1 MKSRKSGRA
10 ELLKAAQLEFE
21 EQGFDGTQTNAIAR
35 RAGYA
40 PQTFY
45 RHFPDKKA
53 IFLAIYLEWAEA
65 EAQALSKAETVS
77 AMMEALLAHHVLH
90 RLFRR
95 SLRHLS
101 AIDPEIA
108 AVRAQTRRH
117 QMGAIIARFS
127 HLSNTE
133 ALALI
138 FTLERLC
145 DAWAEGEFE
154 ACGIPREAA
163 QAHMSTILAN
173 ALRVAPQMG

>member
-21 EQGFDGTQTNAIAR
+21 EQGYDGTQTNAIAR

-45 RHFPDKKA
+45 RHFPNKKS

-65 EAQALSKAETVS
+65 EAQALAKAETVN
-77 AMMEALLAHHVLH
+77 AMIDALLDHHVLH

-101 AIDPEIA
+101 TIDPQVA
-108 AVRAQTRRH
+108 AFRAQSQQH
-117 QMGAIIARFS
+117 QMGAIITRFS
-127 HLSNTE
+127 HLSKTE

-145 DAWAEGEFE
+145 DAWAQGEFE
-154 ACGIPREAA
+154 ACGISREAA
-163 QAHMSTILAN
+163 RAHMSTILVN
-173 ALRVAPQMG
+173 ALRVAP

>member
-21 EQGFDGTQTNAIAR
+21 DHGFEGTQTNAIAR

-53 IFLAIYLEWAEA
+53 IFLTIYLDWAQAEA
-65 EAQALSKAETVS
+65 IALAKADTIT
-77 AMMEALLAHHVLH
+77 AIMDALLDHHIAH

-95 SLRHLS
+95 SLRHLT

-108 AVRAQTRRH
+108 AVRAKTRQQ
-117 QMGAIIARFS
+117 QMSAITDRFP
-127 HLSNTE
+127 HLTQPE
-133 ALALI
+133 ALGLI

-154 ACGIPREAA
+154 ACGISQEEARA
-163 QAHMSTILAN
+163 QMNGILRH
-173 ALRVAPQMG
+173 ALRAAP

>member
-65 EAQALSKAETVS
+65 EAQALAKAETVS

-90 RLFRR
+90 RWFRR
-95 SLRHLS
+95 SLRYLS

-108 AVRAQTRRH
+108 AVRAQTRQH

-154 ACGIPREAA
+154 ACGIQRQAA

>member
-1 MKSRKSGRA
+1 MKNRKSGRA

-21 EQGFDGTQTNAIAR
+21 DHGFDGTQTNAIAR

-53 IFLAIYLEWAEA
+53 IFLANYLDWAQA
-65 EAQALSKAETVS
+65 EAQGLAKADTITAMIDTLLS
-77 AMMEALLAHHVLH
+77 HHVAH

-95 SLRHLS
+95 SLRQLTS
-101 AIDPEIA
+101 TDPEVA
-108 AVRAQTRRH
+108 AIRAQSRQQ
-117 QMGAIIARFS
+117 QMSALTSRFP
-127 HLSNTE
+127 HLSNLE
-133 ALALI
+133 ALTLI

-154 ACGIPREAA
+154 ACGISKE
-163 QAHMSTILAN
+163 QARSSMSAILTS
-173 ALRVAPQMG
+173 ALRAAPKMG

>member
-10 ELLKAAQLEFE
+10 ELLKAAQSEFE
-21 EQGFDGTQTNAIAR
+21 EQGYDGTQTNAIAR

-65 EAQALSKAETVS
+65 EAQALAKAETVS
-77 AMMEALLAHHVLH
+77 AMMEALLDHHVLH
-90 RLFRR
+90 RVFRR

-108 AVRAQTRRH
+108 AVRAQTRQH

-127 HLSNTE
+127 HLSTTE

-154 ACGIPREAA
+154 AGGISREAA
-163 QAHMSTILAN
+163 RAHMNTILAN
-173 ALRVAPQMG
+173 ALRVPPQMG

>member
-10 ELLKAAQLEFE
+10 ELLKAAQSEFE
-21 EQGFDGTQTNAIAR
+21 EQGYDGTQTNAIAR

-65 EAQALSKAETVS
+65 EAQALAKAETVS
-77 AMMEALLAHHVLH
+77 AMMEALLDHHVLH
-90 RLFRR
+90 RVFRR

-108 AVRAQTRRH
+108 A
-117 QMGAIIARFS
+117 
-127 HLSNTE
+127 
-133 ALALI
+133 
-138 FTLERLC
+138 
-145 DAWAEGEFE
+145 
-154 ACGIPREAA
+154 
-163 QAHMSTILAN
+163 
-173 ALRVAPQMG
+173 

>member
-21 EQGFDGTQTNAIAR
+21 EQGYDGTQTNAIAR

-45 RHFPDKKA
+45 RHFSDKKG
-53 IFLAIYLEWAEA
+53 IFLAIYLDWAEA
-65 EAQALSKAETVS
+65 EAKALAKADTVTT
-77 AMMEALLAHHVLH
+77 MMDALLDHHVAH

-95 SLRHLS
+95 SLRHLT

-108 AVRAQTRRH
+108 AVRAQTR
-117 QMGAIIARFS
+117 QKQIDAIIARFS
-127 HLSNTE
+127 HFSEPE

-138 FTLERLC
+138 LTLERLC

-154 ACGIPREAA
+154 ACGVPRESAR
-163 QAHMSTILAN
+163 AHMSAVLAN